1 MSDQK
6 HTVEDVLAQYA
17 QTAEGAAHLAEIE
30 QGKTKANTRKAPSVE
45 NVQTAQ
51 EHFAEQVADA
61 KARPSMREAHA
72 IRQDELKK
80 EIHDSGMGFL
90 ELPLESL
97 PTGGIFYP
105 EGTRIFVRAASGGD
119 IRHWS
124 MTDETDVSAI
134 DDALS

>member
-90 ELPLESL
+90 ELPLE
-97 PTGGIFYP
+97 
-105 EGTRIFVRAASGGD
+105 
-119 IRHWS
+119 
-124 MTDETDVSAI
+124 
-134 DDALS
+134 

>member
-51 EHFAEQVADA
+51 EHFAE
-61 KARPSMREAHA
+61 
-72 IRQDELKK
+72 
-80 EIHDSGMGFL
+80 
-90 ELPLESL
+90 
-97 PTGGIFYP
+97 
-105 EGTRIFVRAASGGD
+105 
-119 IRHWS
+119 
-124 MTDETDVSAI
+124 
-134 DDALS
+134 

>member
-61 KARPSMREAHA
+61 KARLMCV
-72 IRQDELKK
+72 
-80 EIHDSGMGFL
+80 
-90 ELPLESL
+90 
-97 PTGGIFYP
+97 GILTAP
-105 EGTRIFVRAASGGD
+105 IWQSRA
-119 IRHWS
+119 
-124 MTDETDVSAI
+124 
-134 DDALS
+134 